1 MSCHN
6 IGKGMNSVV
15 EVVIDLFE
23 HDRIDLNACKEI
35 IRACKQGVHWC
46 DGNSEEA
53 IACINESYCGN
64 CLKRIDYEEKIRV
77 STYQKDY
84 QCVTRYLCKDCYNR
98 LVYENRFDYLKRHLE
113 LMSKSA

>member
-15 EVVIDLFE
+15 EVVVDLFE
-23 HDRIDLNACKEI
+23 RDEIDLNACKEI
-35 IRACKQGVHWC
+35 IRACKQGVYWC

-53 IACINESYCGN
+53 IACINENYCGN

-77 STYQKDY
+77 SSFRENY
-84 QCVTRYLCKDCYNR
+84 QCVTRYLCKDCYRR
-98 LVYENRFDYLKRHLE
+98 LVYENRSHYLKNHLE

>member
-15 EVVIDLFE
+15 EVVVDLFE
-23 HDRIDLNACKEI
+23 HDKIDLNACKEI
-35 IRACKQGVHWC
+35 IRACKQGVYWC

-53 IACINESYCGN
+53 IACINENYCGN
-64 CLKRIDYEEKIRV
+64 CLKRIDHEGKIRV
-77 STYQKDY
+77 SSFQKDY

-98 LVYENRFDYLKRHLE
+98 LIYENRPPYLKRHLE
-113 LMSKSA
+113 LMPKSA

>member
-6 IGKGMNSVV
+6 IGRGMNSVV
-15 EVVIDLFE
+15 EVAVDLFE

-53 IACINESYCGN
+53 IACINEYYCGN
-64 CLKRIDYEEKIRV
+64 CLKRIDHEEKIRV
-77 STYQKDY
+77 SAFQKDY
-84 QCVTRYLCKDCYNR
+84 QCVTRYLCKDCYQR
-98 LVYENRFDYLKRHLE
+98 LVYENRPNYLKNHLE
-113 LMSKSA
+113 LMTKSA